1 MNEHSVLDKSTYTPP
16 KRFQISPINQRR
28 WANFKANR
36 RGYWSLWVFMVL
48 FIGTLFAELIAN
60 DRPIIAYYKGEL
72 LAPVLIDYPEE
83 KFGGFFAV
91 TDYRDPVISDEIEA
105 NGWMLWPPIRYSY
118 RTANVDIPTPA
129 PAKPFWM
136 YSAEER
142 CIKYPKGINDPQC
155 NLGNWNWLGT
165 DDQARDVA
173 ARLIYG
179 FRVSVLFGLVLTIF
193 SAIIGVSAGAVQGY
207 FGGWVDLL
215 FQRFIEIW
223 TSVPVL
229 YLLMIIASVLP
240 PGFWILL
247 GIMLLFSW
255 VAFVGVVR
263 AEFLRARNFEY
274 VNAARAL
281 GLSNGKIMFRHL
293 LPNAMVATLT
303 FLPFI
308 LSGSITTLTS
318 LDFLGF
324 GLPPGSASL
333 GELLQQGRNN
343 LQAPWLGLAGFVVIS
358 LMLSL
363 LIFIGEATRDA
374 FDPRKTF
381 K

>member
-1 MNEHSVLDKSTYTPP
+1 MNEHSVLDKSAYSRP

-48 FIGTLFAELIAN
+48 FFGTLFAELIAN

-142 CIKYPKGINDPQC
+142 CVKYPKGVDDPQC
-155 NLGNWNWLGT
+155 NSGNWNWLGT

-179 FRVSVLFGLVLTIF
+179 FRVSVLFGLVLTVF
-193 SAIIGVSAGAVQGY
+193 SAVIGVSAGAVQGY

-240 PGFWILL
+240 
-247 GIMLLFSW
+247 
-255 VAFVGVVR
+255 R
-263 AEFLRARNFEY
+263 
-274 VNAARAL
+274 
-281 GLSNGKIMFRHL
+281 
-293 LPNAMVATLT
+293 
-303 FLPFI
+303 
-308 LSGSITTLTS
+308 
-318 LDFLGF
+318 DFGYC
-324 GLPPGSASL
+324 S
-333 GELLQQGRNN
+333 E
-343 LQAPWLGLAGFVVIS
+343 
-358 LMLSL
+358 
-363 LIFIGEATRDA
+363 
-374 FDPRKTF
+374 
-381 K
+381 